1 MPSIN
6 GSTNVKD
13 RLRRRYIALGMA
25 VAVFATHD
33 PGWSTLFADAMTA
46 AAFGFVALVTMWIW
60 DGLCDFV
67 FAAIDDI
74 KDRRG

>member
-1 MPSIN
+1 
-6 GSTNVKD
+6 
-13 RLRRRYIALGMA
+13 MA